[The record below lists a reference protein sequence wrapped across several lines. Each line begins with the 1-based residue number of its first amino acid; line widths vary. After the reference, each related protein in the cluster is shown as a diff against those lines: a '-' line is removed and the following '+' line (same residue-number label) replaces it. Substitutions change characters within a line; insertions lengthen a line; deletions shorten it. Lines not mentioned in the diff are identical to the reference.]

1 MGANPIGKK
10 EAEAKARQTLER
22 WLQGMHQGGHTATKK
37 EMGEV
42 YQSALRHY
50 TKNPHV
56 PFTAAISAARS
67 RHQARVGIY
76 DTLSVKERLAFGRL
90 GLGKAQIQTG
100 SDLARARKMVA
111 ETQRLKNRLPN
122 PGAGVLDS
130 AAAEN
135 ARVLYGQFHEKES
148 ERYTVRHEPHMPA
161 GDYTDLG
168 KLIALRVKPTSTG
181 QTAHVQEI
189 SFPHKNIRVVCDP
202 DGRQIWFVGDGQQ
215 QDADD
220 IKIFTAE
227 NTPRPYLGLCRSI
240 VYEATKWH
248 PQLAESARGAKI
260 EWEHEFGEEGGTCP
274 ALSYDTRHERLVLG
288 KASYH
293 VEGAGIVN

>member
-1 MGANPIGKK
+1 MGANPIPSG
-10 EAEAKARQTLER
+10 QV
-22 WLQGMHQGGHTATKK
+22 G
-37 EMGEV
+37 
-42 YQSALRHY
+42 
-50 TKNPHV
+50 
-56 PFTAAISAARS
+56 AARARHES
-67 RHQARVGIY
+67 RTTIY

-100 SDLARARKMVA
+100 SDLKRGRQMVA
-111 ETQRLKNRLPN
+111 DTQRLRNRMPNPSPDVSQSRLPSVESAN
-122 PGAGVLDS
+122 
-130 AAAEN
+130 AAAGRN
-135 ARVLYGQFHEKES
+135 LYEKFHAKES
-148 ERYTVRHEPHMPA
+148 ERYTVRDEPHMPA

-181 QTAHVQEI
+181 QTSHVQEI
-189 SFPHKNIRVVCDP
+189 SFPRKNIRVVCDP

-215 QDADD
+215 QTAEDL
-220 IKIFTAE
+220 KIFTADS
-227 NTPRPYLGLCRSI
+227 TPRPYLGECRSI

-248 PQLAESARGAKI
+248 PQLAESARGEKI

-274 ALSYDTRHERLVLG
+274 ALSYDTRHARLLLG

>member
-1 MGANPIGKK
+1 MGANPI
-10 EAEAKARQTLER
+10 
-22 WLQGMHQGGHTATKK
+22 
-37 EMGEV
+37 
-42 YQSALRHY
+42 SAG
-50 TKNPHV
+50 
-56 PFTAAISAARS
+56 AIGAARA

-76 DTLSVKERLAFGRL
+76 DTLSVKEKLAFGRL

-100 SDLARARKMVA
+100 SDLKRARQMVA

-135 ARVLYGQFHEKES
+135 ARALYGKFHEKES

-202 DGRQIWFVGDGQQ
+202 DGSQIWFVGDGQQ

-227 NTPRPYLGLCRSI
+227 NGPRPYLGLCRSI

-274 ALSYDTRHERLVLG
+274 AVSYDVRHQRLLLG

>member
-1 MGANPIGKK
+1 MGANPIDRQVRIGPGTLGRKLEIQHAAQNLADAKK
-10 EAEAKARQTLER
+10 AGNKGDVQFWKSHLASLRRANPARD
-22 WLQGMHQGGHTATKK
+22 A
-37 EMGEV
+37 V
-42 YQSALRHY
+42 YDA
-50 TKNPHV
+50 
-56 PFTAAISAARS
+56 
-67 RHQARVGIY
+67 
-76 DTLSVKERLAFGRL
+76 LSVNERLAFGRL
-90 GLGKAQIQTG
+90 GLGKAQIQTK
-100 SDLARARKMVA
+100 SDLARARKMVS

-122 PGAGVLDS
+122 PYPGAAVLDS
-130 AAAEN
+130 SAAEN
-135 ARVLYGQFHEKES
+135 ARELYGKFHEKES
-148 ERYTVRHEPHMPA
+148 ESYTVRNEPHMPA

-181 QTAHVQEI
+181 QTAHVQDI

-202 DGRQIWFVGDGQQ
+202 AGRQIWFVGDGQQ

-227 NTPRPYLGLCRSI
+227 NTPRPYLGECRSI

-248 PQLAESARGAKI
+248 PQLAESARGEKI
-260 EWEHEFGEEGGTCP
+260 EWEHEFGEEGGTRP
-274 ALSYDTRHERLVLG
+274 ALSYDTRHARLLLG